1 MFDLILIKFREK
13 KTLIIEETKVSIE
26 NFWYSLIID
35 EVVEEIRIVGMK
47 NNKRETEIKN
57 HHDDQNQ
64 MNH

>member
-35 EVVEEIRIVGMK
+35 EVVEEIKLGLLDKAPPMK
-47 NNKRETEIKN
+47 
-57 HHDDQNQ
+57 
-64 MNH
+64 M